1 MPASTDNYRGQVFLV
16 IAGVASAA
24 TALVWL
30 TSHSIV
36 LFLVMRWLVILTL
49 VAYATFRRSLT
60 AWIFVSMLLGAEIG
74 HDFPNAAIHL
84 RVLALIF
91 LRLIKTIIAPLLF
104 ATLVVGIAGHSNLR
118 QVGRLGLRSIIYF
131 EVVTTIAI
139 FLGLAA
145 INLTRPGIGVPLP
158 SMTGSETSGITKLSA
173 EETILHA
180 FPENI
185 AKAVADNAVLQVV
198 IFSLIFAISLAMIGE
213 TKRRPILVFCES
225 LVETMFKFT
234 NIVMLFAP
242 IGVGAAVAYTVANT
256 GLAALGSLAKLLL
269 TYYAALIVFVV
280 GVLLPIGRVFGVP
293 LRGFSRA
300 VAEPVTIAFA
310 TTSSEAALPRAM
322 EAMEAFGVPRQIV
335 AFVIPTGY
343 SFNMDGGSLYLSVAA
358 IFVAQVAGIHLTL
371 GQQLMIMLTLMLTSK
386 GIAGVSRG
394 SFVVLMATA
403 ASIGLPSAPLFLLLG
418 VDPLLDMGRTAVNV
432 LGNCLASV
440 IMAKWE
446 GEFESEATSPVVADD
461 ACKAVA

>member
-1 MPASTDNYRGQVFLV
+1 LSAPKDNRQRAFLLAAVGLAVVALLAWRAGAGPALD
-16 IAGVASAA
+16 
-24 TALVWL
+24 TAL
-30 TSHSIV
+30 
-36 LFLVMRWLVILTL
+36 RWLGLVCI
-49 VAYATFRRSLT
+49 VAYAWVRRSLT
-60 AWIFVSMLLGAEIG
+60 AWIFVAMLLGAEVG
-74 HDFPNAAIHL
+74 HDFPGAATHL

-104 ATLVVGIAGHSNLR
+104 GTLVVGIAGHSNLK

-131 EVVTTIAI
+131 EVITTIAI
-139 FLGLAA
+139 FLGLGA
-145 INLTRPGIGVPLP
+145 INLSRAGVGVQLP
-158 SMTGSETSGITKLSA
+158 PVASTDSPSLAKLSA
-173 EETILHA
+173 EDTILHA

-198 IFSLIFAISLAMIGE
+198 VFSLIFAIALALIGQE
-213 TKRRPILVFCES
+213 KRRVMLSFCES

-256 GLAALGSLAKLLL
+256 GLAVLSSLLKLLL
-269 TYYAALIVFVV
+269 TYYAALIVFLL
-280 GVLLPIGRVFGVP
+280 GVLLPVARLFRVP
-293 LRGFSRA
+293 LREFTRA

-322 EAMEAFGVPRQIV
+322 EQMEALGVPRQIV

-343 SFNMDGGSLYLSVAA
+343 SFNMDGGSLYLSAAA
-358 IFVAQVAGIHLTL
+358 IFVAQVAGIHLSL

-394 SFVVLMATA
+394 SLVVLMATA
-403 ASIGLPSAPLFLLLG
+403 TSVGLPSAPLFLLLG
-418 VDPLLDMGRTAVNV
+418 IDPLLDMGRTAVNV

-440 IMAKWE
+440 VMAKWE
-446 GEFESEATSPVVADD
+446 GEFRTEQPSRAAAEAANS
-461 ACKAVA
+461 

>member
-1 MPASTDNYRGQVFLV
+1 MAKDEQRDRVFLV
-16 IAGVASAA
+16 IAAVAAGA
-24 TALVWL
+24 TGLVYF
-30 TSHSIV
+30 TSGSSM
-36 LFLVMRWLVILTL
+36 LFLIMRWLVLLTL
-49 VAYATFRRSLT
+49 VAYAWFRRTLT
-60 AWIFVSMLLGAEIG
+60 AWIFVAMLVGAEAG
-74 HDFPNAAIHL
+74 HDLPGVATHL
-84 RVLALIF
+84 HVLAMIF
-91 LRLIKTIIAPLLF
+91 LRLIKTIVAPLLF
-104 ATLVVGIAGHSNLR
+104 GTLVVGIAGHSDLR

-139 FLGLAA
+139 VIGLVTVNLGK
-145 INLTRPGIGVPLP
+145 PGVGVQL
-158 SMTGSETSGITKLSA
+158 STTTASEPSGIAKLSA
-173 EETILHA
+173 EETILHV
-180 FPENI
+180 FPENL
-185 AKAVADNAVLQVV
+185 AKAVSENAVLQVV
-198 IFSLIFAISLAMIGE
+198 VFSLIFAIALAMIGE
-213 TKRRPILVFCES
+213 EKRRPMLAVCES
-225 LVETMFKFT
+225 LAATMFKFT
-234 NIVMLFAP
+234 NVVMLFAP
-242 IGVGAAVAYTVANT
+242 IGVGAAVAYTVATT
-256 GLAALGSLAKLLL
+256 GVAVLGSLLKLLL
-269 TYYAALIVFVV
+269 TFYAALFVFIL
-280 GVLLPIGRVFGVP
+280 GVLLPIARLFGVP
-293 LRGFSRA
+293 VLKFSRA

-343 SFNMDGGSLYLSVAA
+343 SFNMDGGSLYLSAAA
-358 IFVAQVAGIHLTL
+358 IFVAQVAGIHLSV

-446 GEFESEATSPVVADD
+446 GEFGVERLSP
-461 ACKAVA
+461 AVAEAVNP

>member
-1 MPASTDNYRGQVFLV
+1 MTATSDSQRARVFLV
-16 IAGVASAA
+16 IAAVAAGA
-24 TALVWL
+24 TGLVYF
-30 TSHSIV
+30 TSGSPTLLLI
-36 LFLVMRWLVILTL
+36 MRWLVLLTL
-49 VAYATFRRSLT
+49 VAYAGFRRSLT
-60 AWIFVSMLLGAEIG
+60 AWIFVAMLVGAEIG
-74 HDFPNAAIHL
+74 HDLPSVATHL
-84 RVLALIF
+84 RVLAMIF

-131 EVVTTIAI
+131 EVVTTAALAI
-139 FLGLAA
+139 GLAA
-145 INLTRPGIGVPLP
+145 INVAKPGVGVALP
-158 SMTGSETSGITKLSA
+158 SLTASETGSIAKLSA

-198 IFSLIFAISLAMIGE
+198 VFSLIFAIALALIGE
-213 TKRRPILVFCES
+213 DKRRPMLAFCES
-225 LVETMFKFT
+225 LAETMFKFT

-242 IGVGAAVAYTVANT
+242 IGVGAAVAYTVANS
-256 GLAALGSLAKLLL
+256 GVAILGSLVRLLA
-269 TYYAALIVFVV
+269 TYYAALFIFIL
-280 GVLLPIGRVFGVP
+280 GVLLPIARLFGVP
-293 LRGFSRA
+293 VRGFGRA

-322 EAMEAFGVPRQIV
+322 EAMEGFGVPRQIV

-343 SFNMDGGSLYLSVAA
+343 SFNMDGGSLYLSVGA
-358 IFVAQVAGIHLTL
+358 IFVAQVAGIHLSL
-371 GQQLMIMLTLMLTSK
+371 GQQLTIMLTLMVTSK

-403 ASIGLPSAPLFLLLG
+403 ASLGLPSAPLFLLLG

-440 IMAKWE
+440 VMAKWE
-446 GEFESEATSPVVADD
+446 GEFRENPMSDLEVA
-461 ACKAVA
+461 AISQ

>member
-1 MPASTDNYRGQVFLV
+1 MAAGEHRERVFLV
-16 IAGVASAA
+16 IATVAAAA
-24 TALVWL
+24 TGLIWLQHGPAMVLV
-30 TSHSIV
+30 
-36 LFLVMRWLVILTL
+36 VMRWLILGTL
-49 VAYATFRRSLT
+49 IAYAGFRRSLT
-60 AWIFVSMLLGAEIG
+60 AWIFVAMLVGAEVG
-74 HDFPNAAIHL
+74 HDFPSVATHL
-84 RVLALIF
+84 RVLAMIF

-104 ATLVVGIAGHSNLR
+104 GTLVVGIAGHSNLR

-131 EVVTTIAI
+131 EIVTTIALVI
-139 FLGLAA
+139 GLAA
-145 INLTRPGIGVPLP
+145 INLAKPGVGVQLP
-158 SMTGSETSGITKLSA
+158 TITATETSGIAKLSA

-198 IFSLIFAISLAMIGE
+198 VFSLIFAIALALIPE
-213 TKRRPILVFCES
+213 NKRRPMLALCES
-225 LVETMFKFT
+225 LVATMFKFT

-256 GLAALGSLAKLLL
+256 GFAVLTSLLKLLV
-269 TYYAALIVFVV
+269 TYYVVLLVFIL
-280 GVLLPIGRVFGVP
+280 GVLLPIARLFGVP
-293 LRGFSRA
+293 VRGFARA

-322 EAMEAFGVPRQIV
+322 EEMEAFGVPRQIV

-343 SFNMDGGSLYLSVAA
+343 SFNMDGGCLYLSVGA
-358 IFVAQVAGIHLTL
+358 IFVAQVAGIHLSL

-440 IMAKWE
+440 VMAKWE
-446 GEFESEATSPVVADD
+446 GEFDPEAAPKELMEA
-461 ACKAVA
+461 AR

>member
-1 MPASTDNYRGQVFLV
+1 MTATSDSQRERVFLV
-16 IAGVASAA
+16 IAAVAAGA
-24 TALVWL
+24 TGLVYF
-30 TSHSIV
+30 TSGSPTLLLI
-36 LFLVMRWLVILTL
+36 MRWLVLLTL
-49 VAYATFRRSLT
+49 VAYAGFRRSLT
-60 AWIFVSMLLGAEIG
+60 AWIFVAMLVGAEIG
-74 HDFPNAAIHL
+74 HDLPSVATHL
-84 RVLALIF
+84 RVLAMIF

-131 EVVTTIAI
+131 EVVTTAALAI
-139 FLGLAA
+139 GLVA
-145 INLTRPGIGVPLP
+145 INVARPGVGVALP
-158 SMTGSETSGITKLSA
+158 SLTASETSSIAKLSA

-198 IFSLIFAISLAMIGE
+198 VFSLIFAIALALIGE
-213 TKRRPILVFCES
+213 DKRRPMLAFCES
-225 LVETMFKFT
+225 LAATMFKFT

-256 GLAALGSLAKLLL
+256 GVAILGSLLKLLV
-269 TYYAALIVFVV
+269 TYYAALFVFIL
-280 GVLLPIGRVFGVP
+280 GVLLPIARLFGVP
-293 LRGFSRA
+293 VRGFGRA

-322 EAMEAFGVPRQIV
+322 EAMEGFGVPRQIV

-343 SFNMDGGSLYLSVAA
+343 SFNMDGGSLYLSAAA
-358 IFVAQVAGIHLTL
+358 IFVAQVAGIHLSL
-371 GQQLMIMLTLMLTSK
+371 GQQLTIMLTLMLTSK

-403 ASIGLPSAPLFLLLG
+403 ASLGLPSAPLFLLLG

-440 IMAKWE
+440 VMAKWE
-446 GEFESEATSPVVADD
+446 GEFQDHPATDLEVA
-461 ACKAVA
+461 AISQ

>member
-1 MPASTDNYRGQVFLV
+1 MATTDKHGQVFLV
-16 IAGVASAA
+16 IAVVA
-24 TALVWL
+24 TAAAGLIWA
-30 TSHSIV
+30 TSGSHTLLLI
-36 LFLVMRWLVILTL
+36 MRWLILLTL
-49 VAYATFRRSLT
+49 VAYASFRRSLT
-60 AWIFVSMLLGAEIG
+60 VWIFVGMLVGAEVG
-74 HDFPNAAIHL
+74 HDLPSVATHL
-84 RVLALIF
+84 RVLAMIF

-104 ATLVVGIAGHSNLR
+104 GTLVVGIAGHSNLR
-118 QVGRLGLRSIIYF
+118 QVGRLALRSIIYF

-139 FLGLAA
+139 LIGLAA
-145 INLTRPGIGVPLP
+145 INLAKPGVGVQLP
-158 SMTGSETSGITKLSA
+158 AIAASEPSGLAKLSV
-173 EETILHA
+173 EDTILHA

-198 IFSLIFAISLAMIGE
+198 VFSLIFAIALAMIGE
-213 TKRRPILVFCES
+213 DKRRPMLVFCES
-225 LVETMFKFT
+225 LVQIMFKFT

-256 GLAALGSLAKLLL
+256 GFAVLASILKLLV
-269 TYYAALIVFVV
+269 TYYVALLVFVF
-280 GVLLPIGRVFGVP
+280 GVLLPIARLLGVP
-293 LRGFSRA
+293 VRRFARA

-322 EAMEAFGVPRQIV
+322 EEMEALGVPRQIV

-343 SFNMDGGSLYLSVAA
+343 SFNMDGGSLYLSAAA
-358 IFVAQVAGIHLTL
+358 IFVAQVAGIHLSF

-394 SFVVLMATA
+394 SLVVLMATA

-440 IMAKWE
+440 VVAKWE
-446 GEFESEATSPVVADD
+446 GEFDESKAPAEEAALISQ
-461 ACKAVA
+461 

>member
-1 MPASTDNYRGQVFLV
+1 MAASGQRERVFLV
-16 IAGVASAA
+16 IAAVAAAA
-24 TALVWL
+24 TVLVWL
-30 TSHSIV
+30 TSGSAT
-36 LFLVMRWLVILTL
+36 LFLIMRWLVLLTL
-49 VAYATFRRSLT
+49 VAYASFRRTLT
-60 AWIFVSMLLGAEIG
+60 TWIFVAMLLGAEIG
-74 HDFPNAAIHL
+74 HDLPAIATNM
-84 RVLALIF
+84 RVLAMIF

-131 EVVTTIAI
+131 ELVTTIAI
-139 FLGLAA
+139 VIGLVT
-145 INLTRPGIGVPLP
+145 INLAKPGVGVQL
-158 SMTGSETSGITKLSA
+158 SSITTGETSGIAKLSA

-198 IFSLIFAISLAMIGE
+198 IFSLIFSIALAMIGE
-213 TKRRPILVFCES
+213 DKRRPMLVLCES
-225 LVETMFKFT
+225 LAEVMFKFT

-242 IGVGAAVAYTVANT
+242 IGVGAAIAYTVANA
-256 GLAALGSLAKLLL
+256 GLSALGSLVKLLV
-269 TYYAALIVFVV
+269 TYYVTLLVFIV
-280 GVLLPIGRVFGVP
+280 GVLLPIAHLFGAP
-293 LRGFSRA
+293 LRKFIRA

-322 EAMEAFGVPRQIV
+322 ESMEAFGVPRHIV

-343 SFNMDGGSLYLSVAA
+343 SFNMDGGSLYLSVAT
-358 IFVAQVAGIHLTL
+358 IFVAQVAGIHLSL
-371 GQQLMIMLTLMLTSK
+371 GQQVMIMLTLMLTSK

-394 SFVVLMATA
+394 SYVVLLATA

-418 VDPLLDMGRTAVNV
+418 VDPFLDMGRTAVNV

-440 IMAKWE
+440 VMAKWE
-446 GEFESEATSPVVADD
+446 GEFDDSALPTVILESVSR
-461 ACKAVA
+461 

>member
-1 MPASTDNYRGQVFLV
+1 MTATSDSQRARVFLV
-16 IAGVASAA
+16 IAAVAAGA
-24 TALVWL
+24 TGLVYF
-30 TSHSIV
+30 TSGSPTLLLI
-36 LFLVMRWLVILTL
+36 MRWLVLLTL
-49 VAYATFRRSLT
+49 VAYAGFRRSLT
-60 AWIFVSMLLGAEIG
+60 AWIFVAMLVGAEIG
-74 HDFPNAAIHL
+74 HDLPSVATHL
-84 RVLALIF
+84 RVLAMIF

-131 EVVTTIAI
+131 EVVTTAALAI
-139 FLGLAA
+139 GLAA
-145 INLTRPGIGVPLP
+145 INVAKPGVGVALP
-158 SMTGSETSGITKLSA
+158 SLTASETGSIAKLSA

-198 IFSLIFAISLAMIGE
+198 VFSLIFAIALALIGE
-213 TKRRPILVFCES
+213 DKRRPMLAFCES
-225 LVETMFKFT
+225 LAATMFKFT

-256 GLAALGSLAKLLL
+256 GVAILGSLLKLLV
-269 TYYAALIVFVV
+269 TYYAALFVFIL
-280 GVLLPIGRVFGVP
+280 GVLLPIARLFGVP
-293 LRGFSRA
+293 VRGFGRA

-322 EAMEAFGVPRQIV
+322 EAMEGFGVPRQIV

-343 SFNMDGGSLYLSVAA
+343 SFNMDGGSLYLSAAA
-358 IFVAQVAGIHLTL
+358 IFVAQVAGIHLSL
-371 GQQLMIMLTLMLTSK
+371 GQQLTIMLTLMVTSK

-403 ASIGLPSAPLFLLLG
+403 ASLGLPSAPLFLLLG

-440 IMAKWE
+440 VMAKWE
-446 GEFESEATSPVVADD
+446 GEFRENPMSDLEVA
-461 ACKAVA
+461 AISQ

>member
-1 MPASTDNYRGQVFLV
+1 MTSSANTQRERWLLV
-16 IAGVASAA
+16 VAALAA
-24 TALVWL
+24 VGALICWRVAALAMLFPWL
-30 TSHSIV
+30 
-36 LFLVMRWLVILTL
+36 RWLVLLALVGYACLRRTLT
-49 VAYATFRRSLT
+49 T
-60 AWIFVSMLLGAEIG
+60 WIFVAMLIGAEIG
-74 HDFPNAAIHL
+74 HDFPGIATHL
-84 RVLALIF
+84 RVLAMIF

-104 ATLVVGIAGHSNLR
+104 GTLVVGIAGHSNLR

-131 EVVTTIAI
+131 EVITTIAI
-139 FLGLAA
+139 FLGLGA
-145 INLTRPGIGVPLP
+145 INLAKAGIGVQLP
-158 SMTGSETSGITKLSA
+158 AMTATETSGIGKLSV
-173 EETILHA
+173 EDTILHA

-198 IFSLIFAISLAMIGE
+198 VFSLIFAIALAMIGE
-213 TKRRPILVFCES
+213 GKRRPMLTFCES

-242 IGVGAAVAYTVANT
+242 IGVGAAVAYTVGNT
-256 GLAALGSLAKLLL
+256 GFEALGSLFKLLL
-269 TYYAALIVFVV
+269 TYYAALIVFIAA
-280 GVLLPIGRVFGVP
+280 VLLPVARIFGVP
-293 LRGFSRA
+293 VRDFGRA

-322 EAMEAFGVPRQIV
+322 EAMEALGVPRQIV

-343 SFNMDGGSLYLSVAA
+343 SFNMDGGSLYLSVAT
-358 IFVAQVAGIHLTL
+358 IFVAQVAGIHLSL
-371 GQQLMIMLTLMLTSK
+371 GQQLMIMVTLMLTSK

-394 SFVVLMATA
+394 SLVVLMATA

-440 IMAKWE
+440 VMAKWE
-446 GEFESEATSPVVADD
+446 GEFGGEPPSPVIAG
-461 ACKAVA
+461 AISREA

>member
-1 MPASTDNYRGQVFLV
+1 MKRISLTVWIFIGMA
-16 IAGVASAA
+16 AGVALGIGAPGLA
-24 TALVWL
+24 KQLGLVS
-30 TSHSIV
+30 T
-36 LFLVMRWLVILTL
+36 
-49 VAYATFRRSLT
+49 
-60 AWIFVSMLLGAEIG
+60 
-74 HDFPNAAIHL
+74 
-84 RVLALIF
+84 IF
-91 LRLIKTIIAPLLF
+91 LRLIRSIIAPLLF
-104 ATLVVGIAGHSNLR
+104 ATLVVGIASHSNLR

-131 EVVTTIAI
+131 EIVTTIAI
-139 FLGLAA
+139 FLGLGA
-145 INLTRPGIGVPLP
+145 INLTRAGVGVSLAAAPQNESVP
-158 SMTGSETSGITKLSA
+158 TAKLSA
-173 EETILHA
+173 EEFILHI

-185 AKAVADNAVLQVV
+185 AKSVAENAVLQVV
-198 IFSLIFAISLAMIGE
+198 VFSLIFAIALAMISE
-213 TKRRPILVFCES
+213 TRRRPILAFCES
-225 LVETMFKFT
+225 LAETMFKFT

-242 IGVGAAVAYTVANT
+242 IGVGAAVAYMVATT
-256 GLAALGSLAKLLL
+256 GFAVLGSLLKLLL
-269 TYYAALIVFVV
+269 TYYAVILIF
-280 GVLLPIGRVFGVP
+280 VFGVLVP
-293 LRGFSRA
+293 IARLFGVPVRRFGRA

-343 SFNMDGGSLYLSVAA
+343 SFNMDGGCLYLSVGA
-358 IFVAQVAGIHLTL
+358 IFVAQVAGVHLSF
-371 GQQLMIMLTLMLTSK
+371 GQQLMIMVTLMLTSK

-446 GEFESEATSPVVADD
+446 GEFGKEQPSPSVEEAVSS
-461 ACKAVA
+461 

>member
-1 MPASTDNYRGQVFLV
+1 MGAGQHRERVFLV
-16 IAGVASAA
+16 IATIATAA
-24 TALVWL
+24 TGLIWL
-30 TSHSIV
+30 QHGPAS
-36 LFLVMRWLVILTL
+36 LLLLMRWLILLTL
-49 VAYATFRRSLT
+49 VAYAGFRRSLT
-60 AWIFVSMLLGAEIG
+60 PWIFVGMLLGAEVG
-74 HDFPNAAIHL
+74 HDLPSVATHL
-84 RVLALIF
+84 RILATIF

-104 ATLVVGIAGHSNLR
+104 ATLVVGIASHSNLR

-131 EVVTTIAI
+131 EIVTTIAI
-139 FLGLAA
+139 FLGLGA
-145 INLTRPGIGVPLP
+145 INLTRAGVGVSLAAAPQNESVP
-158 SMTGSETSGITKLSA
+158 TAKLSA
-173 EETILHA
+173 EEFILHI

-185 AKAVADNAVLQVV
+185 AKSVAENAVLQVV
-198 IFSLIFAISLAMIGE
+198 VFSLIFAIALAMISE
-213 TKRRPILVFCES
+213 TRRRPILAFCES
-225 LVETMFKFT
+225 LAETMFKFT

-242 IGVGAAVAYTVANT
+242 IGVGAAVAYMVATT
-256 GLAALGSLAKLLL
+256 GFAVLGSLLKLLL
-269 TYYAALIVFVV
+269 TYYAVILIF
-280 GVLLPIGRVFGVP
+280 VFGVLVP
-293 LRGFSRA
+293 IARLFGVPVRRFGRA

-343 SFNMDGGSLYLSVAA
+343 SFNMDGGCLYLSVGA
-358 IFVAQVAGIHLTL
+358 IFVAQVAGVHLSF
-371 GQQLMIMLTLMLTSK
+371 GQQLMIMVTLMLTSK

-446 GEFESEATSPVVADD
+446 GEFGKEQPSPSVEEAVSS
-461 ACKAVA
+461 

>member
-1 MPASTDNYRGQVFLV
+1 MPANEHRERVFLV
-16 IAGVASAA
+16 IAAIATAA
-24 TALVWL
+24 TGLIWL
-30 TSHSIV
+30 QHGPAS
-36 LFLVMRWLVILTL
+36 LLLLMRCLILLTL
-49 VAYATFRRSLT
+49 VAYAGFRRSLT
-60 AWIFVSMLLGAEIG
+60 AWIFLGMLVGAEVG
-74 HDFPNAAIHL
+74 HDLPSVATHL
-84 RVLALIF
+84 HVLALIF

-104 ATLVVGIAGHSNLR
+104 ATLVVGIASHSNLR

-131 EVVTTIAI
+131 EVVTTIAL
-139 FLGLAA
+139 FLGLGA
-145 INLTRPGIGVPLP
+145 INLTKAGVGVNLSAAPQ
-158 SMTGSETSGITKLSA
+158 SEIAAPATKLSA
-173 EETILHA
+173 EEFILHI

-185 AKAVADNAVLQVV
+185 AKSVAENAVLQVV
-198 IFSLIFAISLAMIGE
+198 VFSMIFAIALAMISE
-213 TKRRPILVFCES
+213 TKRRPMLAFCES
-225 LVETMFKFT
+225 LAETMFKFT

-242 IGVGAAVAYTVANT
+242 IGVGAAVAYLVATT
-256 GLAALGSLAKLLL
+256 GFAVLGSLLKLLL
-269 TYYAALIVFVV
+269 TYYAVILVFVF
-280 GVLLPIGRVFGVP
+280 GVLLPIARLFGIPV
-293 LRGFSRA
+293 RRFARA

-322 EAMEAFGVPRQIV
+322 EQMEAFGVPRQIV

-343 SFNMDGGSLYLSVAA
+343 SFNMDGGCLYLSVGA
-358 IFVAQVAGIHLTL
+358 IFVAQVGGIHLSF

-403 ASIGLPSAPLFLLLG
+403 ASLGLPSAPLFLLLG

-446 GEFESEATSPVVADD
+446 GDFGMEQPSPSVVEAANS
-461 ACKAVA
+461 

>member
-1 MPASTDNYRGQVFLV
+1 MTATSDSQRERVFLV
-16 IAGVASAA
+16 IAAVAAGA
-24 TALVWL
+24 TGLVYFTAGSPTL
-30 TSHSIV
+30 LLI
-36 LFLVMRWLVILTL
+36 MRWLVLLTL
-49 VAYATFRRSLT
+49 VAYAGFRRSLT
-60 AWIFVSMLLGAEIG
+60 AWIFVAMLVGAEIG
-74 HDFPNAAIHL
+74 HDLPSVATHL
-84 RVLALIF
+84 RVLAMIF
-91 LRLIKTIIAPLLF
+91 LRLIKTIIAQLLF

-131 EVVTTIAI
+131 EVVTTAALAI
-139 FLGLAA
+139 GLVA
-145 INLTRPGIGVPLP
+145 INVARPGVGVALP
-158 SMTGSETSGITKLSA
+158 SLTASETSSIAKLSA

-198 IFSLIFAISLAMIGE
+198 VFSLIFAIALALIGE
-213 TKRRPILVFCES
+213 DKRRPMLAFCES
-225 LVETMFKFT
+225 LAATMFKFT

-256 GLAALGSLAKLLL
+256 GVAILGSLVRLLA
-269 TYYAALIVFVV
+269 TYYAALFIFIL
-280 GVLLPIGRVFGVP
+280 GVLLPIARLFGVP
-293 LRGFSRA
+293 VRGFSRA

-322 EAMEAFGVPRQIV
+322 EAMEGFGVPRQIV

-343 SFNMDGGSLYLSVAA
+343 SFNMDGGSLYLSVGA
-358 IFVAQVAGIHLTL
+358 IFVAQVAGIHLSL
-371 GQQLMIMLTLMLTSK
+371 GQQLTIMLTLMLTSK

-403 ASIGLPSAPLFLLLG
+403 ASLGLPSAPLFLLLG

-440 IMAKWE
+440 VMAKWE
-446 GEFESEATSPVVADD
+446 GEFRENPMSDLEVA
-461 ACKAVA
+461 AISQ

>member
-1 MPASTDNYRGQVFLV
+1 MTPRSGIDRARFLLICAV
-16 IAGVASAA
+16 GAG
-24 TALVWL
+24 
-30 TSHSIV
+30 
-36 LFLVMRWLVILTL
+36 L
-49 VAYATFRRSLT
+49 VALLLWRFSGPSDFSQGARLVALAFSVGYALNRRSLT
-60 AWIFVSMLLGAEIG
+60 AWIFVSMLIGAEVG
-74 HDFPNAAIHL
+74 HDLPNVATHL

-131 EVVTTIAI
+131 EIITTVAI
-139 FLGLAA
+139 FLGLGA
-145 INLTRPGIGVPLP
+145 INLTKAGVGVQLP
-158 SMTGSETSGITKLSA
+158 AITSTETSGIAKLSA
-173 EETILHA
+173 EDTILHA

-198 IFSLIFAISLAMIGE
+198 VFSLIFAIALAMISDA
-213 TKRRPILVFCES
+213 KRKPLLTLCES
-225 LVETMFKFT
+225 LAETMFKFT

-242 IGVGAAVAYTVANT
+242 IGVGAAIAYTVGTT
-256 GLAALGSLAKLLL
+256 GFGVLGSLAKLLV
-269 TYYAALIVFVV
+269 TFYAALLVFIFVV
-280 GVLLPIGRVFGVP
+280 LLAVAKLFRVPV
-293 LRGFSRA
+293 RAFSRA

-322 EAMEAFGVPRQIV
+322 EAMEALGVPRQIV

-358 IFVAQVAGIHLTL
+358 IFVAQVAGIHLSL

-394 SFVVLMATA
+394 SLVVLMATA
-403 ASIGLPSAPLFLLLG
+403 TSVGLPSAPLFLLLG

-440 IMAKWE
+440 IMAKCE
-446 GEFESEATSPVVADD
+446 GEFQVARPSAVVVEAVRS
-461 ACKAVA
+461 

>member
-1 MPASTDNYRGQVFLV
+1 MTATSDSQRARVFLV
-16 IAGVASAA
+16 IAAVAAGA
-24 TALVWL
+24 TGLVYF
-30 TSHSIV
+30 TSGSPTLLLI
-36 LFLVMRWLVILTL
+36 MRWLVLLTL
-49 VAYATFRRSLT
+49 VAYAGFRRSLT
-60 AWIFVSMLLGAEIG
+60 AWIFVAMLVGAEIG
-74 HDFPNAAIHL
+74 HDLPSVATHL
-84 RVLALIF
+84 RVLAMIF

-131 EVVTTIAI
+131 EVVTTAALAI
-139 FLGLAA
+139 GLAA
-145 INLTRPGIGVPLP
+145 INVAKPGVGVALP
-158 SMTGSETSGITKLSA
+158 SLTASETGSIAKLSA

-198 IFSLIFAISLAMIGE
+198 VFSLIFAIALAMIGE
-213 TKRRPILVFCES
+213 DKRRPMLAFCES
-225 LVETMFKFT
+225 LAATMFKFT

-242 IGVGAAVAYTVANT
+242 IGVGAAVAYTVANS
-256 GLAALGSLAKLLL
+256 GVAILGSLVRLLA
-269 TYYAALIVFVV
+269 TYYAALFIFIL
-280 GVLLPIGRVFGVP
+280 GVLLPIARLFGVP
-293 LRGFSRA
+293 VRGFSRA

-322 EAMEAFGVPRQIV
+322 EAMEGFGVPRQIV

-343 SFNMDGGSLYLSVAA
+343 SFNMDGGSLYLSAAA
-358 IFVAQVAGIHLTL
+358 IFVAQVAGIHLSL
-371 GQQLMIMLTLMLTSK
+371 GQQLTIMLTLMLTSK

-403 ASIGLPSAPLFLLLG
+403 ASLGLPSAPLFLLLG

-440 IMAKWE
+440 VMAKWE
-446 GEFESEATSPVVADD
+446 GEFEDTPAADLEVA
-461 ACKAVA
+461 AVSQ

>member
-1 MPASTDNYRGQVFLV
+1 MTKTAHDHRSRVFLV
-16 IAGVASAA
+16 IAAVAAIAA
-24 TALVWL
+24 LLVWRSPA
-30 TSHSIV
+30 TPW
-36 LFLVMRWLVILTL
+36 LFPVMRWLVLLAL
-49 VAYATFRRSLT
+49 VVYACLRRTLT
-60 AWIFVSMLLGAEIG
+60 AWIFVAMLLGAEVG
-74 HDFPNAAIHL
+74 HDFPNVAAHL

-104 ATLVVGIAGHSNLR
+104 ATLVVGIAGHSNLK
-118 QVGRLGLRSIIYF
+118 QVGRLGLRCIIYF

-139 FLGLAA
+139 FLGLGA
-145 INLTRPGIGVPLP
+145 INLTKAGVGVQVP
-158 SMTGSETSGITKLSA
+158 SIATTEPSGISKLSA
-173 EETILHA
+173 EEMILHA

-185 AKAVADNAVLQVV
+185 AKAVAENQVLQVV
-198 IFSLIFAISLAMIGE
+198 IFSLIFAIALAMIGE
-213 TKRRPILVFCES
+213 TKRRVMLAFCES

-242 IGVGAAVAYTVANT
+242 IGVGAAVAYTVGNS
-256 GLAALGSLAKLLL
+256 GLEALGSLFKLLL
-269 TYYAALIVFVV
+269 TYYATLIVFILA
-280 GVLLPIGRVFGVP
+280 VLLPVARIFGVP
-293 LRGFSRA
+293 IREFSRA

-322 EAMEAFGVPRQIV
+322 EEMEALGVPRQIV

-343 SFNMDGGSLYLSVAA
+343 SFNMDGGSLYLSVGT
-358 IFVAQVAGIHLTL
+358 IFVAQVAGLHLSL

-394 SFVVLMATA
+394 SLVVLMATA
-403 ASIGLPSAPLFLLLG
+403 TSIGLPGGPLFLLLG

-440 IMAKWE
+440 VMAKWE
-446 GEFESEATSPVVADD
+446 GEFATEQPERVLQTT
-461 ACKAVA
+461 

>member
-1 MPASTDNYRGQVFLV
+1 
-16 IAGVASAA
+16 
-24 TALVWL
+24 
-30 TSHSIV
+30 
-36 LFLVMRWLVILTL
+36 MRWLILLTL
-49 VAYATFRRSLT
+49 VAYAAFRRSLT
-60 AWIFVSMLLGAEIG
+60 AWIFVAMLVGAEVG
-74 HDFPNAAIHL
+74 HDFPSVANHL
-84 RVLALIF
+84 RVLAMIF

-131 EVVTTIAI
+131 EIITTVALVI
-139 FLGLAA
+139 GLAA
-145 INLTRPGIGVPLP
+145 INLVKPGVGVQLP
-158 SMTGSETSGITKLSA
+158 TITSSEPTGIAKLSA

-198 IFSLIFAISLAMIGE
+198 VFSLIFAIALALISE
-213 TKRRPILVFCES
+213 SKRRPILLFCES
-225 LVETMFKFT
+225 LAETMFKFT

-256 GLAALGSLAKLLL
+256 GFAVLASLLKLLV
-269 TYYAALIVFVV
+269 TYYVVLLVFIF
-280 GVLLPIGRVFGVP
+280 GVLLPVARLFGVP
-293 LRGFSRA
+293 IRGFARA

-322 EAMEAFGVPRQIV
+322 EQMEAFGVPRQIV

-343 SFNMDGGSLYLSVAA
+343 SFNMDGGCLYLSVGA
-358 IFVAQVAGIHLTL
+358 IFVAQVAGIHLSL

-403 ASIGLPSAPLFLLLG
+403 ASLGLPSAPLFLLLG
-418 VDPLLDMGRTAVNV
+418 IDPLLDMGRTAVNV

-440 IMAKWE
+440 VMAKWE
-446 GEFESEATSPVVADD
+446 GEFRVEQPSPAAVEAVHQ
-461 ACKAVA
+461 

>member
-1 MPASTDNYRGQVFLV
+1 MTTTEHRERVFLV
-16 IAGVASAA
+16 IAAVATAA
-24 TALVWL
+24 TGLIWL
-30 TSHSIV
+30 QHGPAS
-36 LFLVMRWLVILTL
+36 LLLLMRWLIVLTL
-49 VAYATFRRSLT
+49 VAYASFRRSLT
-60 AWIFVSMLLGAEIG
+60 AWIFVAMLVGAEVG
-74 HDFPNAAIHL
+74 HDLPSVAIHL
-84 RVLALIF
+84 RVLAMIF

-104 ATLVVGIAGHSNLR
+104 GTLVVGIAGHSSLR

-131 EVVTTIAI
+131 EIVTTIAI
-139 FLGLAA
+139 VIGLV
-145 INLTRPGIGVPLP
+145 IVNLAKPGVGVQLANITPAD
-158 SMTGSETSGITKLSA
+158 TSSIAKLSA

-198 IFSLIFAISLAMIGE
+198 IFSLIFAIALAMVSE
-213 TKRRPILVFCES
+213 DKRRPMLTLCDS
-225 LVETMFKFT
+225 LVATMFKFT

-242 IGVGAAVAYTVANT
+242 IGVGAAVAYTVATT
-256 GLAALGSLAKLLL
+256 GVAVLGSLLKLLL
-269 TYYAALIVFVV
+269 TYYAALLIFIL
-280 GVLLPIGRVFGVP
+280 GVLLPIARIFRIPV
-293 LRGFSRA
+293 RNFSRA

-343 SFNMDGGSLYLSVAA
+343 SFNMDGGSLYLSAAA
-358 IFVAQVAGIHLTL
+358 IFVAQAGGIHLSL

-394 SFVVLMATA
+394 SFLVLLATA
-403 ASIGLPSAPLFLLLG
+403 ASLGLPTAPLFVLLG
-418 VDPLLDMGRTAVNV
+418 IDPLLDMGRTAVNV

-440 IMAKWE
+440 VMARWE
-446 GEFESEATSPVVADD
+446 GEFTPNAAPAELAEVAR
-461 ACKAVA
+461 

>member
-1 MPASTDNYRGQVFLV
+1 
-16 IAGVASAA
+16 
-24 TALVWL
+24 
-30 TSHSIV
+30 
-36 LFLVMRWLVILTL
+36 MRWLVTGLRWWRTRAL
-49 VAYATFRRSLT
+49 RRSAHCVDLCLDV
-60 AWIFVSMLLGAEIG
+60 AGSRDRPRL
-74 HDFPNAAIHL
+74 PQRAIHL

-145 INLTRPGIGVPLP
+145 INLARPGVGVPLP

-198 IFSLIFAISLAMIGE
+198 IFSLIFAIALAMIGE
-213 TKRRPILVFCES
+213 AKRRPILVFCES

-242 IGVGAAVAYTVANT
+242 IGVGAAVAYTVATT

-269 TYYAALIVFVV
+269 TYYAALIVFVL
-280 GVLLPIGRVFGVP
+280 GVLLPIGRLFGVP

-403 ASIGLPSAPLFLLLG
+403 TSIGLPSAPLFLLLG

-446 GEFESEATSPVVADD
+446 GEFESEATSPIVAD
-461 ACKAVA
+461 ALR